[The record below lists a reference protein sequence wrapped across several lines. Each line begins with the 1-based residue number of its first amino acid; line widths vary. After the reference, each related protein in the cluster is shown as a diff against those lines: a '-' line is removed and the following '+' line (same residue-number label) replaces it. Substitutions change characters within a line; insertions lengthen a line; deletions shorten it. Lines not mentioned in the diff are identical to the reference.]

1 MKRSIAVSVEEHA
14 LPGRGHDG
22 FDEPGPVASQRGDR
36 MRGEQTD
43 RTASIAVCAPQ
54 CGLCIRA
61 GIKPGLYCLWS
72 NKRVRRHHQ
81 I

>member
-1 MKRSIAVSVEEHA
+1 MPCLGADTTGSMS
-14 LPGRGHDG
+14 L
-22 FDEPGPVASQRGDR
+22 GPSPSQRGDR

-61 GIKPGLYCLWS
+61 GIKPGLYA
-72 NKRVRRHHQ
+72 
-81 I
+81 